1 MFGKNTFRLYL
12 IFIRVVNGVNF
23 RKLTLFSIN
32 GGVDGGD
39 RGPQTS
45 SRVDI
50 FTELISFNATTFFF
64 NSQNLRVRSAL

>member
-1 MFGKNTFRLYL
+1 MY
-12 IFIRVVNGVNF
+12 VNI

-45 SRVDI
+45 NNVDI
-50 FTELISFNATTFFF
+50 LTKLIKLSFNAKTFFF
-64 NSQNLRVRSAL
+64 NSQNLRVRSAPLLQ